1 MKKLFII
8 LAVMAIMF
16 GCTERQHPLIRQAW
30 EMIEEKPESAKVV
43 LAKIYTNS
51 LTESD
56 MADYGLLKTMVTYK
70 TQGMYKT
77 YGMVENDSLITV
89 SIVYYNQHG
98 DDWHRGRAYYYRGAI
113 RMSKLG
119 NIPDAV
125 KDFKVAEIIS
135 EAADDEELKNLVY
148 GMLFFVNV
156 SFNNHPQTLKYAHK
170 WLNSNI
176 ELNDSVKILQ
186 SLLECATAYADIG
199 QTDSACIYIEK
210 ALSPQMLSLAS
221 EERGTVNVMKG
232 RNGVMTSYLHLL
244 PEIYAQ
250 AAKIY
255 QEQGDDE
262 KAMAYLTKWKETS
275 LYIGYLH
282 EARIRKAQGEYEKA
296 IKLAKM
302 EMGLPDC
309 DQKTRMKCMEL
320 LSEIYE
326 LTGDKEQASEAKKY
340 LKAYDD
346 SMKYINQV
354 MQMAEWQQ
362 RFDELQQTKDFYRR
376 TSWMQ
381 VLIIALIVVVALAI
395 GVGMWLHRRKV
406 RRLSFR
412 LDEDARRISELRT
425 KIELQEKS
433 GEENGQEMAR
443 LKEEL
448 ESRMERISGTL
459 LVGTQMFSQLQQ
471 RQCIA
476 EATAKEQQ
484 CLVDYFAQLRPK
496 RWQEW
501 ERRYSGLSTAQYIF
515 LIMQDDLRY
524 DDEAIAAAL
533 NVKRTSVRSMR
544 SRIKGRER

>member
-8 LAVMAIMF
+8 LALMTIMF
-16 GCTERQHPLIRQAW
+16 GCTERQHSLIRQAW
-30 EMIEEKPESAKVV
+30 ELIEEKPESAKVV

-56 MADYGLLKTMVTYK
+56 MADYGLLKTIATYR
-70 TQGMYKT
+70 THGMHKT
-77 YGMVENDSLITV
+77 YGMVENDSLITW

-98 DDWHRGRAYYYRGAI
+98 DDWHRGRAYYYRGAF
-113 RMSKLG
+113 RMSKFG
-119 NIPDAV
+119 IIPDAV
-125 KDFKVAEIIS
+125 KDLKVAEIIS
-135 EAADDEELKNLVY
+135 ETNDDEELKNHVY
-148 GMLFFVNV
+148 GMLYYVNA
-156 SFNNHPQTLKYAHK
+156 SFNNHPQALKYAHK
-170 WLNSNI
+170 LLNSNI
-176 ELNDSVKILQ
+176 ELNDSMKILN
-186 SLLECATAYADIG
+186 SLLWCAKAYTDMG
-199 QTDSACIYIEK
+199 QTDSACTYIEK

-221 EERGTVNVMKG
+221 EERGTVKVMKG
-232 RNGVMTSYLHLL
+232 RNGVMISYSNLL
-244 PEIYAQ
+244 PYIYAQ
-250 AAKIY
+250 ASIIY
-255 QEQGDDE
+255 RERGDDK
-262 KAMAYLTKWKETS
+262 KAIAYLTKWKETS
-275 LYIGYLH
+275 HYIGYLP
-282 EARIRKAQGEYEKA
+282 EARIRKAQGQYEKA
-296 IKLAKM
+296 IELVKAELIN
-302 EMGLPDC
+302 C
-309 DQKTRMKCMEL
+309 DRNTRMQCMEL
-320 LSEIYE
+320 LSELYE
-326 LTGDKEQASEAKKY
+326 LTDNHEQALEAKKY

-362 RFDELQQTKDFYRR
+362 RVDEQRQAKEFYRR
-376 TSWMQ
+376 TTWMQ
-381 VLIIALIVVVALAI
+381 GLIIALIVVMILAI
-395 GVGMWLHRRKV
+395 AVGMWWHRRKV

-412 LDEDARRISELRT
+412 LDEDARRISVLRT
-425 KIELQEKS
+425 KIEQHEKS

-501 ERRYSGLSTAQYIF
+501 ERRYKNLSTAQYIF
-515 LIMQDDLRY
+515 LIMQDDLHF
-524 DDEAIAAAL
+524 DDETIAAAL

>member
-1 MKKLFII
+1 MKKLLII
-8 LAVMAIMF
+8 LEITVIVI
-16 GCTERQHPLIRQAW
+16 GCTEQHPLLRRAW
-30 EMIEEKPESAKVV
+30 NLMEEKPESAKFV

-56 MADYGLLKTMVTYK
+56 MADYGLLKTMATYK
-70 TQGMYKT
+70 THGLYKT
-77 YGMVENDSLITV
+77 YGMVDNDSLITA

-113 RMSKLG
+113 RMSKFG

-135 EAADDEELKNLVY
+135 EASDDEELKNLVY
-148 GMLFFVNV
+148 GMLYFVNA

-176 ELNDSVKILQ
+176 ELNDSMKILN
-186 SLLECATAYADIG
+186 SLIWCATAYADMG

-210 ALSPQMLSLAS
+210 ALTPQMLSLAN
-221 EERGTVNVMKG
+221 EERGTVNVIKG
-232 RNGVMTSYLHLL
+232 RNGVMTSYSHLL
-244 PEIYAQ
+244 PDIYAQ

-255 QEQGDDE
+255 QQHGDDE

-275 LYIGYLH
+275 HYIGYLP
-282 EARIRKAQGEYEKA
+282 EARIWKAQGQYEKA
-296 IKLAKM
+296 IELVKEELIN
-302 EMGLPDC
+302 C
-309 DQKTRMKCMEL
+309 DRRTRMQCMEL
-320 LSEIYE
+320 LSELYE
-326 LTGDKEQASEAKKY
+326 LTGNQEQALEAKKY
-340 LKAYDD
+340 LKAYED
-346 SMKYINQV
+346 SMRYVNQTL
-354 MQMAEWQQ
+354 QMAEWQQ
-362 RFDELQQTKDFYRR
+362 KFDEVQQTKDFYRR

-381 VLIIALIVVVALAI
+381 GLIIVLIVVVALAI
-395 GVGMWLHRRKV
+395 GIGMLLHRRKV

-412 LDEDARRISELRT
+412 LDEDASRISELRT
-425 KIELQEKS
+425 NIEQLEKS
-433 GEENGQEMAR
+433 GTENSQEMTR

-448 ESRMERISGTL
+448 ENRMERISGTL

-476 EATAKEQQ
+476 EASAKEQQ

-501 ERRYSGLSTAQYIF
+501 ERKYSGLSTAQYIF
-515 LIMQDDLRY
+515 LIMQDDLRF
-524 DDEAIAAAL
+524 DDETIAAAL

-544 SRIKGRER
+544 SRIKGREK

>member
-1 MKKLFII
+1 MKKLLEITVI
-8 LAVMAIMF
+8 VI
-16 GCTERQHPLIRQAW
+16 GCTEQHPLLRRAW
-30 EMIEEKPESAKVV
+30 NLMEEKPESAKFV

-56 MADYGLLKTMVTYK
+56 MADYGLLKTMATYK
-70 TQGMYKT
+70 THGLYKT
-77 YGMVENDSLITV
+77 YGMVENDSLITA

-113 RMSKLG
+113 RMSKFG

-148 GMLFFVNV
+148 GMLYFVNA
-156 SFNNHPQTLKYAHK
+156 SFNNHPQALKYAHK

-176 ELNDSVKILQ
+176 ELNDSMKILN
-186 SLLECATAYADIG
+186 SLIWCATAYADMG

-210 ALSPQMLSLAS
+210 ALTPQMLSLAN
-221 EERGTVNVMKG
+221 EERGTVNVIKG
-232 RNGVMTSYLHLL
+232 RNGVMTSYSHLL
-244 PEIYAQ
+244 PDIYAQ

-255 QEQGDDE
+255 QQHGDDE

-275 LYIGYLH
+275 HYIGYLP
-282 EARIRKAQGEYEKA
+282 EARIWKAQGQYEKA
-296 IKLAKM
+296 IELVKEELIN
-302 EMGLPDC
+302 C
-309 DQKTRMKCMEL
+309 DRRTRMQCMEL
-320 LSEIYE
+320 LSQLYE
-326 LTGDKEQASEAKKY
+326 LTGNQEQALEAKKY
-340 LKAYDD
+340 LKAYED
-346 SMKYINQV
+346 SMRYVNQTL
-354 MQMAEWQQ
+354 QMAEWQQ
-362 RFDELQQTKDFYRR
+362 KFDEVQQTKDFYRR

-381 VLIIALIVVVALAI
+381 GLIIVLIVVVALAI
-395 GVGMWLHRRKV
+395 GIGMLLHRRKV

-412 LDEDARRISELRT
+412 LDEDASRISELRT
-425 KIELQEKS
+425 NIEQLEKS
-433 GEENGQEMAR
+433 GTENSQEMTR
-443 LKEEL
+443 LKEKL
-448 ESRMERISGTL
+448 ENRMERISGTL

-501 ERRYSGLSTAQYIF
+501 ERKYSGLSTAQYIF
-515 LIMQDDLRY
+515 LIIFLIMQDDLRF
-524 DDEAIAAAL
+524 DDETIAAAL

>member
-1 MKKLFII
+1 MKKLLII
-8 LAVMAIMF
+8 LEITVIVI
-16 GCTERQHPLIRQAW
+16 GCTEQHPLLRRAW
-30 EMIEEKPESAKVV
+30 NLMEEKPESAKFV

-56 MADYGLLKTMVTYK
+56 MADYGLLKTMATYK
-70 TQGMYKT
+70 THGLYKT
-77 YGMVENDSLITV
+77 YGMVENDSLITA

-113 RMSKLG
+113 RMSKFG

-148 GMLFFVNV
+148 GMLYFVNA

-176 ELNDSVKILQ
+176 ELNDSMKILN
-186 SLLECATAYADIG
+186 SLIWCATAYADMG

-210 ALSPQMLSLAS
+210 ALTPQMLSLAN
-221 EERGTVNVMKG
+221 EERGTVNVIKG
-232 RNGVMTSYLHLL
+232 RNGVMTSYSHLL
-244 PEIYAQ
+244 PDIYAQ

-255 QEQGDDE
+255 QQHGDDE

-275 LYIGYLH
+275 HYIGYLP
-282 EARIRKAQGEYEKA
+282 EARIWKAQGQYEKA
-296 IKLAKM
+296 IELVKEELIN
-302 EMGLPDC
+302 C
-309 DQKTRMKCMEL
+309 DRRTRMQCMEL
-320 LSEIYE
+320 LSELYE
-326 LTGDKEQASEAKKY
+326 LTGNQELASEARKQV
-340 LKAYDD
+340 KAYED
-346 SMKYINQV
+346 SMRYINQTL
-354 MQMAEWQQ
+354 QMAGWQQ
-362 RFDELQQTKDFYRR
+362 KFDEVQQTKDFYRR

-381 VLIIALIVVVALAI
+381 GLIIALIVVVILAM
-395 GVGMWLHRRKV
+395 VFGMWWHRRKV

-412 LDEDARRISELRT
+412 LDEDASRISELRT
-425 KIELQEKS
+425 NIEQLEKS
-433 GEENGQEMAR
+433 GEQNGQEMTR

-448 ESRMERISGTL
+448 ENRMERISGTL

-501 ERRYSGLSTAQYIF
+501 ERKYSGLSTAQYIF
-515 LIMQDDLRY
+515 LIMQDDLRF
-524 DDEAIAAAL
+524 DDEAIAAIL
-533 NVKRTSVRSMR
+533 DVKRVSVRSMR
-544 SRIKGRER
+544 ARIKGRKR

>member
-70 TQGMYKT
+70 THGMYKT

-148 GMLFFVNV
+148 GMLYLVNV

-255 QEQGDDE
+255 QEHGDDE
-262 KAMAYLTKWKETS
+262 KTMAYLTKWKETS
-275 LYIGYLH
+275 LYIGYLP
-282 EARIRKAQGEYEKA
+282 EARIRKAQGQYEKA
-296 IKLAKM
+296 IELVR
-302 EMGLPDC
+302 EELINC
-309 DQKTRMKCMEL
+309 DRKTRMQCMEQ
-320 LSEIYE
+320 LSELYE
-326 LTGDKEQASEAKKY
+326 LTGNQEQALEAKKY

-362 RFDELQQTKDFYRR
+362 KFDEVQQTKEFYRR

-381 VLIIALIVVVALAI
+381 GLIIAMIVVVTLAI

-433 GEENGQEMAR
+433 GEENSLEMAR
-443 LKEEL
+443 IKEEL

-501 ERRYSGLSTAQYIF
+501 ERKYSGLSTAQYIF
-515 LIMQDDLRY
+515 LIMQDDLHF
-524 DDEAIAAAL
+524 DDEAIATAL

>member
-1 MKKLFII
+1 MKKLLII
-8 LAVMAIMF
+8 LEITVIVI
-16 GCTERQHPLIRQAW
+16 GCTEQHPLLRRAW
-30 EMIEEKPESAKVV
+30 NLMEEKPESAKFV

-56 MADYGLLKTMVTYK
+56 MADYGLLKTMATYK
-70 TQGMYKT
+70 THGLYKT
-77 YGMVENDSLITV
+77 YGMVENDSLITA

-113 RMSKLG
+113 RMSKFG

-148 GMLFFVNV
+148 GMLYFVNA
-156 SFNNHPQTLKYAHK
+156 SFNNHPQALKYAHK

-176 ELNDSVKILQ
+176 ELNDSMKILN
-186 SLLECATAYADIG
+186 SLIWCATAYADMG

-210 ALSPQMLSLAS
+210 ALTPQMLSLAN
-221 EERGTVNVMKG
+221 EERGTVNVIKG
-232 RNGVMTSYLHLL
+232 RNGVMTSYSHLL
-244 PEIYAQ
+244 PDIYAQ

-255 QEQGDDE
+255 QQHGDDE

-275 LYIGYLH
+275 HYIGYLP
-282 EARIRKAQGEYEKA
+282 EARIWKAQGQYEKA
-296 IKLAKM
+296 IELVKEELIN
-302 EMGLPDC
+302 C
-309 DQKTRMKCMEL
+309 DRRTRMQCMEL
-320 LSEIYE
+320 LSELYE
-326 LTGDKEQASEAKKY
+326 LTGNQERALEAKKY
-340 LKAYDD
+340 LKAYED
-346 SMKYINQV
+346 SMRYVNQTL
-354 MQMAEWQQ
+354 QMAEWQQ
-362 RFDELQQTKDFYRR
+362 KFDEVQQTKDFYRR

-381 VLIIALIVVVALAI
+381 GLIIALIVVVILAI
-395 GVGMWLHRRKV
+395 VVGMWWHRRKV

-425 KIELQEKS
+425 NIEQLEKS
-433 GEENGQEMAR
+433 GEQNGQEMTR

-448 ESRMERISGTL
+448 ENRMERISGTL

-501 ERRYSGLSTAQYIF
+501 ERKYSGLSTAQYIF
-515 LIMQDDLRY
+515 LIMQDDLRF
-524 DDEAIAAAL
+524 DDEAIAAIL
-533 NVKRTSVRSMR
+533 DVKRVSVRSMR
-544 SRIKGRER
+544 ARIKGRKR

>member
-1 MKKLFII
+1 MKKLLII
-8 LAVMAIMF
+8 LEITVIVI
-16 GCTERQHPLIRQAW
+16 GCTEQHPLLRRAW
-30 EMIEEKPESAKVV
+30 NLMEEKPESAKFV

-56 MADYGLLKTMVTYK
+56 MADYGLLKTMATYK
-70 TQGMYKT
+70 THGLYKT
-77 YGMVENDSLITV
+77 YGMVENDSLITA

-113 RMSKLG
+113 RMSKFG

-148 GMLFFVNV
+148 GMLYFVNA
-156 SFNNHPQTLKYAHK
+156 SFNNHPQALKYAHK

-176 ELNDSVKILQ
+176 ELNDSMKILN
-186 SLLECATAYADIG
+186 SLIWCATAYADMG

-210 ALSPQMLSLAS
+210 ALTPQMLSLAN
-221 EERGTVNVMKG
+221 EERGTVNVIKG
-232 RNGVMTSYLHLL
+232 RNGVMTSYSHLL
-244 PEIYAQ
+244 PDIYAQ

-255 QEQGDDE
+255 QQHGDDE

-275 LYIGYLH
+275 HYIGYLP
-282 EARIRKAQGEYEKA
+282 EARIWKAQGQYEKA
-296 IKLAKM
+296 IELVKEELIN
-302 EMGLPDC
+302 C
-309 DQKTRMKCMEL
+309 DRRTRMQCMEL
-320 LSEIYE
+320 LSQLYE
-326 LTGDKEQASEAKKY
+326 LTGNQEQALEAKKY
-340 LKAYDD
+340 LKAYED
-346 SMKYINQV
+346 SMRYVNQTL
-354 MQMAEWQQ
+354 QMAEWQQ
-362 RFDELQQTKDFYRR
+362 KFDEVQQTKDFYRR

-381 VLIIALIVVVALAI
+381 GLIIVLIVVVALAI
-395 GVGMWLHRRKV
+395 GIGMLLHRRKV

-412 LDEDARRISELRT
+412 LDEDASRISELRT
-425 KIELQEKS
+425 NIEQLEKS
-433 GEENGQEMAR
+433 GTENSQEMTR
-443 LKEEL
+443 LKEKL
-448 ESRMERISGTL
+448 ENRMERISGTL

-501 ERRYSGLSTAQYIF
+501 ERKYSGLSTAQYIF
-515 LIMQDDLRY
+515 LIMQDDLRF
-524 DDEAIAAAL
+524 DDETIAAAL